1 MVDEGD
7 PPMDEEDY
15 LADVDEACWM
25 ANYAEQEED
34 DFGHQCVISY

>member
-7 PPMDEEDY
+7 PPRDEEDY

-34 DFGHQCVISY
+34 AFGHQCVISY